1 MRRPAQFPSFL
12 RANEDNAYLS
22 ELRAVRTDERELADP
37 RQYLLHDVLFGLT
50 SHDTSR
56 EKGRKEVTKLRKEKA
71 KA

>member
-1 MRRPAQFPSFL
+1 M
-12 RANEDNAYLS
+12 
-22 ELRAVRTDERELADP
+22 RTDERELADP